1 MARRIGRSG
10 WLSRD
15 ALPPQRKARKV
26 SDPIKKITLQ
36 SGKVRYRT
44 VVDAGNDEN
53 GKRIQ
58 ITITRDTKAEV
69 KEERN
74 RILHQRSAG
83 TLILPNK
90 ITLGEWLDQW
100 LEYKKR
106 DVEET
111 TIRTYR
117 LALVHVYDRIGHI
130 RLQELSEDHV
140 TECIDDIVANGRRK
154 GGAAGTRLAV
164 STAEGV
170 LTRLRE
176 ALKRA
181 VVRKLIAESPA
192 QSVRISLADRKTDK
206 RERPKVKPWSV
217 AEVQRFIVGIERD
230 RLHPALLLSLMGFR
244 PAEVVGLRWEY
255 LDLKLATL
263 EIART
268 RTMIGN
274 VQVLEKDAKTSA
286 GERILPLPGPV
297 LDALKKFRARQARE
311 KLAAGEGYTESGYVV
326 VDELG
331 MPRNTRHLREHAYR
345 LMRELE
351 MRQVRLYDARHSCL
365 SYLANNGVPDHI
377 LAAWAGHTNAG
388 FTKRKYVHVDVEDM
402 RAAATAWGSFHG
414 EHTERS

>member
-1 MARRIGRSG
+1 M
-10 WLSRD
+10 
-15 ALPPQRKARKV
+15 P
-26 SDPIKKITLQ
+26 DPIKKVTLKN
-36 SGKVRYRT
+36 GTVRYRT
-44 VVDAGNDEN
+44 VVDAGRDEN

-58 ITITRDTKAEV
+58 ITITKDTKKEAIAE
-69 KEERN
+69 RS
-74 RILHQRSAG
+74 RIQHQRSAG
-83 TLILPNK
+83 VLILPSK
-90 ITLGEWLDQW
+90 ITLGEWLDEW
-100 LEYKKR
+100 LEFKRR

-117 LALVHVYDRIGHI
+117 LALVHIYDRIGHV
-130 RLQELSEDHV
+130 RLQELTEDQV
-140 TECIDDIVANGRRK
+140 KDCIDDVVAKGRRK
-154 GGAAGTRLAV
+154 GGQAGTRLAV

-170 LTRLRE
+170 LTRLKE
-176 ALKRA
+176 ALGRA
-181 VVRKLIAESPA
+181 VVRKLIPTSPA
-192 QSVRISLADRKTDK
+192 QFVRVSLADKKTDK

-217 AEVQRFIVGIERD
+217 AEVQRFIAGIERD

-274 VQVLEKDAKTSA
+274 VKVLEKDAKTAA
-286 GERILPLPGPV
+286 GERVLPLPGPV

-311 KLAAGEGYTESGYVV
+311 KLAAGEGYTDSGYVV
-326 VDELG
+326 VDQLG

-365 SYLANNGVPDHI
+365 SYLANSGVPDHI
-377 LAAWAGHTNAG
+377 LAAWAGHTNAS

-402 RAAATAWGSFHG
+402 RAAATAWDSFHG
-414 EHTERS
+414 GDQKDPV